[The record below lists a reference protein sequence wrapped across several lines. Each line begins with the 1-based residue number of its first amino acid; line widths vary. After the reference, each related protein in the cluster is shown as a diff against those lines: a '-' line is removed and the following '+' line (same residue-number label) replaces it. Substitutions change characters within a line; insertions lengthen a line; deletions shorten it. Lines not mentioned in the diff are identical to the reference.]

1 MAAVGAGSAL
11 SFRETLQRHLEA
23 IQARDLPALADTV
36 AESVLILI
44 TAEGKLL
51 RSAEEF
57 LAAHRAWFAIEGWQL
72 FVTPVEITEGAD
84 MGYAVL
90 HLLYCENEVRQ
101 QSHLTL
107 VFGRR
112 NGKWLMVLDQN
123 TPLK

>member
-11 SFRETLQRHLEA
+11 SFRETLSRHLQA
-23 IQARDLPALADTV
+23 IQDRDLDALADTV
-36 AESVLILI
+36 ADDALILI

-51 RSAEEF
+51 RSAREF
-57 LAAHRAWFAIEGWQL
+57 LEAHRAWFAMDSWQL

-84 MGYAVL
+84 LGVAVL

-107 VFGRR
+107 VFARR
-112 NGKWLMVLDQN
+112 DGKWLMILDQN
-123 TPLK
+123 TPLR